1 MSTEKRIF
9 GGNPPDIALN
19 QLNRLQQRDSTDAL
33 ASVDSVHNNYLGGKS
48 SFARMWTATNITGS
62 NVDEIVYHSIN
73 EGREFSYQNNTT
85 GSISDNYQIQN
96 QSNPYLKPAA
106 GITSLSSKSEGA
118 LGALRTTNVEF
129 QVHNKEDFETI
140 FLPFFLRPGAM
151 VCVDFGWSDNFKL
164 YDPKEMVD
172 LNRTMESF
180 DNKIQEFVHVIID

>member
-1 MSTEKRIF
+1 
-9 GGNPPDIALN
+9 
-19 QLNRLQQRDSTDAL
+19 
-33 ASVDSVHNNYLGGKS
+33 
-48 SFARMWTATNITGS
+48 MWTATNITGS

-164 YDPKEMVD
+164 
-172 LNRTMESF
+172 S
-180 DNKIQEFVHVIID
+180 IQRKWWI